1 MAKKQT
7 YTLDYQEDYD
17 FILLGIFCAY
27 RDYRLCFEVDKIL
40 DLSLE
45 RLKDVELKMEK
56 KGSSGLFPV
65 FLSTNVDD
73 EYYFIIG
80 NKGSIGHF
88 IPELKQIDYFLK
100 IRNFSRYTKPEEL
113 IKKLKT
119 ISIVSSVIELN
130 PEEMKS
136 AENFLIVEPA

>member
-7 YTLDYQEDYD
+7 FTLDYQEDYD

-27 RDYRLCFEVDKIL
+27 RDYRLCFEIDKLL

-45 RLKDVELKMEK
+45 RLTDIELKMEK
-56 KGSSGLFPV
+56 KGSTGLFPV

-73 EYYFIIG
+73 EFYFIIG
-80 NKGSIGHF
+80 NKGNNGHF

-100 IRNFSRYTKPEEL
+100 IRNFSRYTKAEDL
-113 IKKLKT
+113 VKKIKT
-119 ISIVSSVIELN
+119 ISIVSSVIEIIPKEL
-130 PEEMKS
+130 KS

>member
-73 EYYFIIG
+73 EYYFIVG

-100 IRNFSRYTKPEEL
+100 IRNFSRYTKPDEL

-130 PEEMKS
+130 PDEMKS
-136 AENFLIVEPA
+136 AENFLIAEPA